1 MIYKKNIL
9 VYSILS
15 VCLIGIAV
23 LLQLILPDEIAAFS
37 VPILIGAA
45 TGIIATLVSTYLE
58 NNHILK
64 KKIYLFEKETCYIL
78 GRIYN
83 IANIDFNE
91 DIREVVKNN
100 IFELIDHFDNLQD
113 VAEEVNDLLVS
124 KKRKKRLQT
133 IIKQIEPMYV
143 FYLFEYKPPKNI
155 RKHAKDNAD
164 EIATFEALK
173 AIKYAKAFNPQPILE
188 QIKNSPNNVIRNFT
202 DKEELFNIIF
212 EKSVFSAE
220 RQAASEEFM
229 KVEIEELEKLYK
241 DYDIDK
247 VKSVVE
253 GLPSQ
258 NWAFQTKTSRKNQ
271 RIIHRIT
278 QDEENSDEKRI

>member
-15 VCLIGIAV
+15 VCLIGISV

-91 DIREVVKNN
+91 NIQEIVKTNVC
-100 IFELIDHFDNLQD
+100 ELMEHFDNLKNI
-113 VAEEVNDLLVS
+113 AIEMNSLLMLS
-124 KKRKKRLQT
+124 KTEKRLQT
-133 IIKQIEPMYV
+133 IIKSIEPIFV
-143 FYLFEYKPPKNI
+143 FCLFDYKSPQNI
-155 RKHAKDNAD
+155 LTHAKDKAD
-164 EIATFEALK
+164 EITTFEALK
-173 AIKYAKAFNPQPILE
+173 AIKYAKAFNPQPILD
-188 QIKNSPNNVIRNFT
+188 QIKNSPNNVLNGFC
-202 DKEELFNIIF
+202 DEDDFFNIIF
-212 EKSVFSAE
+212 EKTVFSAE
-220 RQAASEEFM
+220 QRSASEELM
-229 KVEIEELEKLYK
+229 RSEIEELEKLYK

-258 NWAFQTKTSRKNQ
+258 NWAFQTKTSRRNQ
-271 RIIHRIT
+271 RLSNR
-278 QDEENSDEKRI
+278 